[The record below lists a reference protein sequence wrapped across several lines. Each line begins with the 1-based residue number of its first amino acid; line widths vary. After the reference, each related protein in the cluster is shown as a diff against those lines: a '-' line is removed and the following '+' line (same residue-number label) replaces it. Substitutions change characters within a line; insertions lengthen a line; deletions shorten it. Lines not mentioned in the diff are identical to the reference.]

1 MHDWFSASGPSDDVS
16 DPFSSMCAFSAFK
29 QEEDD
34 AAAEMWK
41 TFKELRVSH
50 LPEDPSERKKRLVK
64 VLWFPICK
72 FFFWR

>member
-1 MHDWFSASGPSDDVS
+1 
-16 DPFSSMCAFSAFK
+16 MCAFSAFK